1 MFVVRR
7 LKNNPILEPN
17 SGEPWQAYAAF
28 NPSPIRIGKKTNL
41 LYRAISEPR
50 PIAGGGRFFMSTIG
64 KAEDSGDATTEQ
76 LIAPEE
82 SWERYGCED
91 PRVTHLDGRYY
102 IFYTALSH
110 FPFSADGIR
119 VAVAISKDLKTIQEK
134 HLVTPFNAKAMTLFP
149 EKINGK
155 FMVIMTAH
163 TDSPPSKV
171 AIAQFDRE
179 EDMWSADAWNAWH
192 DHIDEHSLSIKRNQD
207 ERVEIGS
214 TPLKT
219 RWGWLLFYSHIQHY
233 YSSDRKI
240 FGIEAILLDIKDP
253 KKILGRTRNP
263 LLVPEETYERYGTVP
278 GVIFPSGALLV
289 TTKKANDTV
298 RIYYGG
304 ADTVCAAAE
313 VNLED
318 LITTMMGGNVLTR
331 FSRNPILAP
340 TENLWEKKAVFNPA
354 AIDID
359 TTVHLLY
366 RAMSPDNTSVIGYAA
381 SKNGTDISAR
391 SNVPA
396 YQPREPF
403 EMKGVVNGNSG
414 CEDPRLSKIDDR
426 IFMTYTAFNG
436 KEAAAVA
443 VTSTTEK
450 EFKIGA
456 ATGKW
461 QWQKPV
467 LVSPPGIDDKDACI
481 IQTSHKGALLFH
493 RVNNAICVSPI
504 DPLNPTRIN
513 DYNVILEPRQGMWD
527 GQKIGIN
534 APPIPLFGAK
544 TAKSP
549 AYWLLLYHGVSGD
562 FKYRLGVALLDGADP
577 TKVLARSTDW
587 ILEPEM
593 KYEKEGQV
601 GNVVFPCGAV
611 IRGDTLFVYY
621 GGADTTVNVAIGSI
635 DTIVGALLRSK

>member
-1 MFVVRR
+1 
-7 LKNNPILEPN
+7 
-17 SGEPWQAYAAF
+17 
-28 NPSPIRIGKKTNL
+28 
-41 LYRAISEPR
+41 
-50 PIAGGGRFFMSTIG
+50 
-64 KAEDSGDATTEQ
+64 
-76 LIAPEE
+76 
-82 SWERYGCED
+82 
-91 PRVTHLDGRYY
+91 
-102 IFYTALSH
+102 
-110 FPFSADGIR
+110 
-119 VAVAISKDLKTIQEK
+119 
-134 HLVTPFNAKAMTLFP
+134 
-149 EKINGK
+149 
-155 FMVIMTAH
+155 
-163 TDSPPSKV
+163 
-171 AIAQFDRE
+171 
-179 EDMWSADAWNAWH
+179 
-192 DHIDEHSLSIKRNQD
+192 
-207 ERVEIGS
+207 
-214 TPLKT
+214 
-219 RWGWLLFYSHIQHY
+219 
-233 YSSDRKI
+233 
-240 FGIEAILLDIKDP
+240 
-253 KKILGRTRNP
+253 
-263 LLVPEETYERYGTVP
+263 
-278 GVIFPSGALLV
+278 
-289 TTKKANDTV
+289 
-298 RIYYGG
+298 
-304 ADTVCAAAE
+304 
-313 VNLED
+313 
-318 LITTMMGGNVLTR
+318 
-331 FSRNPILAP
+331 
-340 TENLWEKKAVFNPA
+340 
-354 AIDID
+354 
-359 TTVHLLY
+359 
-366 RAMSPDNTSVIGYAA
+366 MSPDNTSVIGYAA